1 MRLTVVSLSPTI
13 SVVRVD
19 RCQQQAY
26 DAVHWT
32 PRGGPSLSRSRAL
45 SADLDC
51 STIHRTTS
59 TRSYYCR
66 QHESEDGSLWRRQ
79 R

>member
-26 DAVHWT
+26 DADALDASG
-32 PRGGPSLSRSRAL
+32 RSLIIQIPCAV
-45 SADLDC
+45 C
-51 STIHRTTS
+51 
-59 TRSYYCR
+59 
-66 QHESEDGSLWRRQ
+66 
-79 R
+79 